1 LLALAMMVASIVWG
15 GGNFGSFWDGA
26 SLAMV
31 LGGTAGAVCM
41 CFPLRTVLKY
51 PQVIGKC
58 FWNRTPDLQ
67 GLIRRIVALAEVAR
81 RDGLLALEAPSQELD
96 DDFMRLGVQLA
107 IDGTRPEM
115 IQEVMEAEMESMANR
130 HKEGKALLD
139 QAGRFAPA
147 FGMIGTLLGLIIM
160 LGNMSDPSSIGGG
173 MAVALITTL
182 YGAVLSNGSFLPMAE
197 KLRFVS
203 KQELLARQVVIK
215 GIIAIQSGENPRVIE
230 RRLSAYL
237 APRARLAESL

>member
-1 LLALAMMVASIVWG
+1 
-15 GGNFGSFWDGA
+15 
-26 SLAMV
+26 
-31 LGGTAGAVCM
+31 
-41 CFPLRTVLKY
+41 
-51 PQVIGKC
+51 
-58 FWNRTPDLQ
+58 
-67 GLIRRIVALAEVAR
+67 
-81 RDGLLALEAPSQELD
+81 
-96 DDFMRLGVQLA
+96 
-107 IDGTRPEM
+107 
-115 IQEVMEAEMESMANR
+115 
-130 HKEGKALLD
+130 
-139 QAGRFAPA
+139 
-147 FGMIGTLLGLIIM
+147 M